1 MKKKYSNEIQIE
13 IDDVYGCPGHCP
25 GCVLSNLERRSI
37 APDMNLSILE
47 KSIQK
52 LIDYIPTLDNLD
64 KINLTYG
71 IADHLIMDNDYL
83 EKIFRLGAK
92 LIKSANLSNPYNGV
106 FITSSMIGKH
116 EHVMSK
122 IKHIH
127 NISKE
132 VGVPFYIIAV
142 LDPKN
147 LYHKKFADI
156 YKTNIIETNKL
167 LGKVDLSINLSQEA
181 IEMISPKELFEFAK
195 INNFDEVTINW
206 TPTFDNLQFVY
217 NNQKQLST
225 WLIEFDKQIQ
235 THPEM
240 GTSYRPVILRTI
252 NSLKCEEPE
261 NTFSFQENLFSNMPE
276 LVKKSIQID
285 EKGNIFPKYEA
296 IGDIAH
302 TPRLGFEPIGNV
314 QDNINI
320 SEMFENKYNQ
330 IRKTITKQ
338 FSLEPCTSCKHNLY
352 CSNSGFHIYSY
363 IIKAASKNNLNYK
376 SIMDSQIKSEGC
388 PHIAKTMFDYYEAEA
403 SKLDATCSNKP

>member
-37 APDMNLSILE
+37 SPDMNFNILE
-47 KSIQK
+47 KSINK
-52 LIDYIPTLDNLD
+52 LIEYIPTLENLE

-71 IADHLIMDNDYL
+71 IADHLIMGNDYL
-83 EKIFRLGAK
+83 EKIFRLGAN
-92 LIKSANLSNPYNGV
+92 LIKSSKLSNPHNGV

-122 IKHIH
+122 IKHLH
-127 NISKE
+127 QISKE

-156 YKTNIIETNKL
+156 YKNNIIETNKL

-206 TPTFDNLQFVY
+206 TPTFDNLQFIY
-217 NNQKQLST
+217 KNQKQLSN

-235 THPEM
+235 THEEM

-252 NSLKCEEPE
+252 NNLKCNEPE

-276 LVKKSIQID
+276 IVKKSIQID
-285 EKGNIFPKYEA
+285 ENGNIFPKYEA

-314 QDNINI
+314 NDNINI
-320 SEMFENKYNQ
+320 SEMFNNKYNQ

-338 FSLEPCTSCKHNLY
+338 FALEPCTSCKYNLY
-352 CSNSGFHIYSY
+352 CSNSGFHIYSHV
-363 IIKAASKNNLNYK
+363 IKMASKNNLNYK
-376 SIMDSQIKSEGC
+376 SIMNSQIREEGC
-388 PHIAKTMFDYYEAEA
+388 PHIAKTMFEYYEFEA
-403 SKLDATCSNKP
+403 LKSDSICSNNF